1 MSTVQSAAAEPIVK
15 GPGDASFASFDELES
30 AGVSTQDRA
39 ESDDGISNK
48 TEKPAKEAKE
58 SKEDVDDKSDVQS
71 EEKPLEKIAK
81 EAKEKKLAEE
91 KAQAEKVKTIKY
103 RVGEKEDALPID
115 ATVEISVRGKKEQV
129 KLSDLTAEYSGK
141 TDWNR
146 KYSDLNKDK
155 QEFSKQQTILQG
167 YVNELYDT
175 MIEKK
180 DAEGALMLLAEAMG
194 GNPVQVVTE
203 FRKQLMDQLD
213 NWSQLSPEQ
222 RKVKELEEQ
231 IALRQRQEDSVA
243 KSRAAQKETSEVETR
258 TMAVI
263 EKYGMDREKFVSYY
277 QELKGK
283 VSEDKLTPER
293 IGEYHQSLERWDAL
307 SSTLDDIN
315 ADLGDKK
322 DGAITE
328 LLDLWSKHS
337 DFTVQDVKDIAIEV
351 YGSKG
356 SKNLAR
362 KLKKS
367 TPAQTSKPARTDNP
381 VSWEEID

>member
-1 MSTVQSAAAEPIVK
+1 MSEGTQQAAEPIVK

-30 AGVSTQDRA
+30 VGVSTQTRY
-39 ESDDGISNK
+39 ENSDGVDNK
-48 TEKPAKEAKE
+48 SEKPAKEEPKE
-58 SKEDVDDKSDVQS
+58 EPEAEKPEG

-81 EAKEKKLAEE
+81 AAKDKKLADE
-91 KAQAEKVKTIKY
+91 KAQADKIKTIKY
-103 RVGEKEDALPID
+103 KVGDKEEALPVD
-115 ATVEISVRGKKEQV
+115 ATVEVSVRGKKEYV
-129 KLSDLTAEYSGK
+129 KLSDLTAEFSGK

-146 KYSDLNKDK
+146 KYSELNKDK
-155 QEFSKQQTILQG
+155 QEFTKQQTILQG

-180 DAEGALMLLAEAMG
+180 DAEGAIMLLAEAMG

-203 FRKQLMDQLD
+203 FKKQLMAQLD
-213 NWSQLSPEQ
+213 AWSQLTPEE

-231 IALRQRQEDSVA
+231 IALRQRQEESIA
-243 KSRAAQKETSEVETR
+243 KSRAAQKETSEVEAR

-263 EKYGMDREKFVSYY
+263 DKYGMDREKFVSYY

-283 VSEDKLTPER
+283 IPDDKLTPER
-293 IGEYHQSLERWDAL
+293 IGEYHQALERWDAL
-307 SSTLDDIN
+307 SYTLDEIN
-315 ADLGDKK
+315 SDLGEKK
-322 DGAITE
+322 DAAVEE

-337 DFTVQDVKDIAIEV
+337 DFTVQDIKEIAVEV

-367 TPAQTSKPARTDNP
+367 QPAQTSKPPKTDNP